1 MIYADYN
8 GSAPLHKNVRDYL
21 AKRILE
27 GPYANPNAIHS
38 IGKKMIFGLEKCRR
52 LCAKVLGCH
61 ASQIIFNSG
70 SSEGISHIF
79 HSVLDQQNPKN
90 KKYIITSGIE
100 HAAVVRACEY
110 YSQRGFET
118 YEVSTLENGQVD
130 LSDLEK
136 FLSQNGSNVAL
147 LSIMAANNETGVIQP
162 WQEISKLCQKYH
174 IPFFSDTTQYIGKTD
189 FNFEESGMDYAV
201 LSGHKI
207 GAMVGSG
214 CIIAKDPSTLSNF
227 IFGGGQ
233 EKGKRGG
240 TQNYLGAETL
250 AVALDAFEK
259 SKDHYK
265 DLKNYR
271 LEFEKNIKAAFPTA
285 VIIGE
290 ESPRLATTTLISMPG
305 VHGQAVQIELEAENI
320 FVTTSSA
327 CSDNQPETSRVL
339 RSMGIDD
346 IIGRGVVRISLCCS
360 STHEDYQKI
369 ESVLKSIY
377 AKLTKIAS
385 F

>member
-8 GSAPLHKNVRDYL
+8 GSAPLHKNVREYL

-52 LCAKVLGCH
+52 MCAQILGCH
-61 ASQIIFNSG
+61 SGQIIFNSG

-79 HSVLDQQNPKN
+79 HSLLDGKNPN
-90 KKYIITSGIE
+90 DKKYIITSGIE
-100 HAAVVRACEY
+100 HSAVVEACNY
-110 YSQRGFET
+110 YAARGFEV
-118 YEVSTLENGQVD
+118 YKVKTLNNGQIDIND
-130 LSDLEK
+130 LK
-136 FLSQNGSNVAL
+136 TFLDKNGNNTIM

-162 WQEISKLCQKYH
+162 WQEVSSLCQQYQ
-174 IPFFSDTTQYIGKTD
+174 IPFFSDTTQYIGKTE

-259 SKDHYK
+259 TKDHYK
-265 DLKNYR
+265 SLKEYR
-271 LEFEKNIKAAFPTA
+271 LEFEKNIKEAFPSV

-290 ESPRLATTTLISMPG
+290 ESPRLATTTLISLPG
-305 VHGQAVQIELEAENI
+305 VHGQAVQIELEAQDI

-327 CSDNQPETSRVL
+327 CSDNQPETSKVL
-339 RSMGIDD
+339 RSMGIEDV
-346 IIGRGVVRISLCCS
+346 IGRGVVRISLCCS
-360 STHEDYQKI
+360 STKDDYEKI
-369 ESVLKSIY
+369 ESVLKDIY